1 MQTLNLSKATTA
13 WTKLST
19 TLFVPHTE
27 ADYDHLVTV
36 LDQLI
41 DQVGE
46 NEYHPLASMME
57 VIGVLIEN
65 YEIQH
70 VPELKET
77 A

>member
-1 MQTLNLSKATTA
+1 MQTLNLNETTTA

-19 TLFVPHTE
+19 TLFVPHSE
-27 ADYDHLVTV
+27 VDYDRLVTL

-46 NEYHPLASMME
+46 NIDHPLASMME
-57 VIGVLIEN
+57 VIGVLIES
-65 YEIQH
+65 YETQH
-70 VPELKET
+70 VPELQET

>member
-1 MQTLNLSKATTA
+1 MQTLNLNETTIA

-19 TLFVPHTE
+19 TLFVPHSE
-27 ADYDHLVTV
+27 FDYDRLVTL

-46 NEYHPLASMME
+46 NEDHPLASMME

-65 YEIQH
+65 YETQY

>member
-1 MQTLNLSKATTA
+1 MQTLNLSEVTIVWA
-13 WTKLST
+13 KLST

-27 ADYDHLVTV
+27 ADHDRLVIL

-46 NEYHPLASMME
+46 NEDHPLASMME

-65 YEIQH
+65 YETQH
-70 VPELKET
+70 VPELQ
-77 A
+77 

>member
-1 MQTLNLSKATTA
+1 MQTLNLNETTTA

-19 TLFVPHTE
+19 TLFVPHSE
-27 ADYDHLVTV
+27 VDYDRLVTL

-46 NEYHPLASMME
+46 NEDHPLASMME

-65 YEIQH
+65 YETQH
-70 VPELKET
+70 VPELRET
-77 A
+77 V